1 LDPLFLIVALAVIWS
16 AQSYLVY
23 RQGKAFMRR
32 IHVLRQE
39 GRVAIGVGYN
49 RIHVRTFVVVVADR
63 EDRVIRV
70 ERLTGLTIFARVRP
84 VDRYAGLRLSEVVD
98 VAVSQKA
105 PRQFTTAIKQAVDAL
120 LADGTGESAG
130 SAADAPADA
139 PAEEEG
145 HAPRDEEGGLAIAE
159 VI

>member
-1 LDPLFLIVALAVIWS
+1 MDPLFIIVALAVIWS

-32 IHVLRQE
+32 IHILRQE

-63 EDRVIRV
+63 QDRVIRV

-84 VDRYAGLRLSEVVD
+84 VDRYAGLRLSEIVD
-98 VAVSQKA
+98 VATNQKA
-105 PRQFTTAIKQAVDAL
+105 PRQFVTALKQAADAL
-120 LADGTGESAG
+120 LAEGAG
-130 SAADAPADA
+130 DSAASATDA

-145 HAPRDEEGGLAIAE
+145 HAPRDEEGGLPIAE

>member
-1 LDPLFLIVALAVIWS
+1 MDPLFIIVGLAVIWS

-49 RIHVRTFVVVVADR
+49 RIHVRTFVVVVADHQ
-63 EDRVIRV
+63 DRIVRV
-70 ERLTGLTIFARVRP
+70 ERLSGLTIFARVRP
-84 VDRYAGLRLSEVVD
+84 IDRYAGLRLSEVVD
-98 VAVSQKA
+98 VATSQQA
-105 PRQFTTAIKQAVDAL
+105 PRHFITALRQAVDAL
-120 LADGTGESAG
+120 IADSSEGTP
-130 SAADAPADA
+130 AADADSAPEEDA
-139 PAEEEG
+139 
-145 HAPRDEEGGLAIAE
+145 HAPRDDERGLPIAE

>member
-1 LDPLFLIVALAVIWS
+1 MDPLFIIVALAVIWS

-63 EDRVIRV
+63 QDRIVRV
-70 ERLTGLTIFARVRP
+70 ERLSGLTIFARVRP
-84 VDRYAGLRLSEVVD
+84 VDRFAGLRLQEVVD
-98 VAVSQKA
+98 VATSQKA
-105 PRQFTTAIKQAVDAL
+105 SRQFTTALKQAVDAL
-120 LADGTGESAG
+120 LTDDAGESPDSPA
-130 SAADAPADA
+130 STADA
-139 PAEEEG
+139 AEEEG
-145 HAPRDEEGGLAIAE
+145 HAPRDREGGLAIAE